1 MTSYFVNLKKANAE
15 VSRLSGELDAVNVK
29 LTDALAQIADH
40 NTSAEAV
47 TAKADATITDLTG
60 KLTAAESRV
69 KELEASA
76 KTAGQIAAEVV
87 ASQGVPAA
95 ALPKEAAAGEIKA
108 PTITRAEFTKL
119 DARAQLKFIKDSGK
133 ITD

>member
-29 LTDALAQIADH
+29 LTDALAQIAEH
-40 NTSAEAV
+40 NASAEAV

-87 ASQGVPAA
+87 AGQGVPAA
-95 ALPKEAAAGEIKA
+95 ALPKETTKPSAGTMARAA
-108 PTITRAEFTKL
+108 FTAL
-119 DARAQLKFIKDSGK
+119 DPRAQLEFIKSGG
-133 ITD
+133 IVN